1 MIWILELK
9 MLHLKQICSTCI
21 GIFDQIAN
29 VIMEDLF
36 YVYLH
41 YGLLNKVTLI
51 TIGWNCLLP

>member
-1 MIWILELK
+1 MQGMIWILELK

-51 TIGWNCLLP
+51 TIG